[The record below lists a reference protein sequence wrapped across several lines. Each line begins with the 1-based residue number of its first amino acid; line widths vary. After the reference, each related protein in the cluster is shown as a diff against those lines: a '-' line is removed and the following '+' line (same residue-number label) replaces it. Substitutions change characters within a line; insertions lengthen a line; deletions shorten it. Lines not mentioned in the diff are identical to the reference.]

1 MHGTSNRVITIW
13 CAFSTYNGL
22 DSADI
27 NGTYNSI
34 SNITL
39 DSYDIESPSATNAT
53 ATGDIGGTNIQQ
65 RKTEHMTY

>member
-1 MHGTSNRVITIW
+1 MHGTNNNVTI
-13 CAFSTYNGL
+13 SGVPVGTYNGL
-22 DSADI
+22 AHDKI

-53 ATGDIGGTNIQQ
+53 ATGDVGGSVLQQ